1 MLKRTSPGPMS
12 NKTGGKAKDSV
23 TDKAR
28 DNIGTEGVTQ
38 GELPTEGGQYS
49 FLPSEESYMGRSG
62 DAKEKAGQIG
72 MSTNKDSAATYDFLP
87 KSLSDKNDTKGK

>member
-62 DAKEKAGQIG
+62 DAKEKPGQMG
-72 MSTNKDSAATYDFLP
+72 MSTNKESSGTYDFLP
-87 KSLSDKNDTKGK
+87 KGKSGSSNK